1 MKIWKYKR
9 PCEWCG
15 NNPKKDIT
23 NYSGNEPYNG
33 NMHVVWSDSWNGRHR
48 ASLWDGESYKH
59 KHDYFCSDKCAIS
72 YAEAVAEGENT
83 K

>member
-9 PCEWCG
+9 PCEQCG
-15 NNPKKDIT
+15 KNPKRDIT
-23 NYSGNEPYNG
+23 NYSGNEPYDG

-59 KHDYFCSDKCAIS
+59 KHDYFCSDKCAIT
-72 YAEAVAEGENT
+72 YAEKVVSWQDR
-83 K
+83 